1 MLSCSHDTLTFEP
14 SPHAQEAGFTRQ
26 SQHSRTNG
34 AHGTIANKT
43 PLLPE
48 VKPSTFPAPLVLPG
62 DELSF
67 DPAYKIQ
74 SLDSW
79 RRLKGRSVERGNRR
93 TIYLV
98 PYPEYAAE
106 VEHAREWAVPQLPS
120 TKKGVARARQK
131 SSGPSSPLAT
141 DLLEYLQAFY
151 YPLQVKM
158 YDGPRLEFVS
168 WEKPSR
174 RKQQEKNERE
184 RIGLNIGKE
193 VIGIRHRPSK
203 DGIYTGQLNLN
214 DLLDAAI
221 AMLPAD
227 AYALLMAVGHDLYE
241 DEPDDFCCGRAY
253 GGNRVAVVTSSRYNP
268 SLDKIQEIE
277 TEHVWPASH
286 CQAFVNACCSGE
298 PIELPPKQ
306 SKSQSA
312 PRRFPA
318 DSAMDAAV
326 AAYVENVKGTRTSI
340 AYMNGLWF
348 SRMCKTAAHEL
359 GHCVGMDHCVYYACL
374 MQGTAGLSEDGAQPP
389 YLCPVDLAKLFVAT
403 GGAMKMKER
412 YEGLLR
418 FCESWSA
425 RAGGEM
431 WAALG
436 AWIRVRLQH
445 EEWQDVQQGSGVQ
458 NAIELSP

>member
-1 MLSCSHDTLTFEP
+1 MPSCSHDVLTFDS

-26 SQHSRTNG
+26 SQHSRAYG
-34 AHGTIANKT
+34 AHGTTTNKT
-43 PLLPE
+43 PPLPD
-48 VKPSTFPAPLVLPG
+48 VRPSTFPAPLVLPG

-67 DPAYKIQ
+67 DPKYEPQ
-74 SLDSW
+74 SLASW
-79 RRLKGRSVERGNRR
+79 RRLKGRVAERGNRR

-98 PYPEYAAE
+98 PYPEHAAE
-106 VEHAREWAVPQLPS
+106 VQHAREWVTPQLQHA
-120 TKKGVARARQK
+120 KRGVAQARPR
-131 SSGPSSPLAT
+131 SSGPCSPQAT

-158 YDGPRLEFVS
+158 YDGPRLEFVP
-168 WEKPSR
+168 WEEASG
-174 RKQQEKNERE
+174 RKQQKKNVRE

-203 DGIYTGQLNLN
+203 DGIYTEQLNLN

-227 AYALLMAVGHDLYE
+227 AYALLMIVGHDLYE

-268 SLDKIQEIE
+268 SLDKAQEIE

-286 CQAFVNACCSGE
+286 CQAFVKACCSGE
-298 PIELPPKQ
+298 PIELPSKKP
-306 SKSQSA
+306 KSQST
-312 PRRFPA
+312 RKSFPP

-326 AAYVENVKGTRTSI
+326 ATHVEKSKGAKTST

-359 GHCVGMDHCVYYACL
+359 GHCVGMDHCVYFACL

-389 YLCPVDLAKLFVAT
+389 YLCPVDLAKLLEAT
-403 GGAMKMKER
+403 GGVTKMKER
-412 YEGLLR
+412 YEALLR
-418 FCESWSA
+418 FCEKWSKE
-425 RAGGEM
+425 AGGGM
-431 WAALG
+431 WAAFG
-436 AWIRVRLQH
+436 AWIRVRLQYD
-445 EEWQDVQQGSGVQ
+445 EGRDVQQGSSVRP
-458 NAIELSP
+458 AIELSP

>member
-1 MLSCSHDTLTFEP
+1 MPTCNHDILTFEP
-14 SPHAQEAGFTRQ
+14 SPHANEAGFERQ
-26 SQHSRTNG
+26 NELSRTHA
-34 AHGTIANKT
+34 AHGKSNNASPTS
-43 PLLPE
+43 
-48 VKPSTFPAPLVLPG
+48 VKASHFPASLVLPG

-67 DPAYKIQ
+67 DPKYKPQ

-79 RRLKGRSVERGNRR
+79 RRLKGRVAAKTNRR

-98 PYPEYAAE
+98 PHPEYAAE
-106 VEHAREWAVPQLPS
+106 VEHAREWAVPQLQNA
-120 TKKGVARARQK
+120 KKGVAQARPK
-131 SSGPSSPLAT
+131 PGGLSSPRAT

-151 YPLQVKM
+151 HPLEVKM
-158 YDGPRLEFVS
+158 YDGPQLEFVS
-168 WEKPSR
+168 WEKASGK
-174 RKQQEKNERE
+174 KQKNNERE

-203 DGIYTGQLNLN
+203 DDLFTGQLNLN

-227 AYALLMAVGHDLYE
+227 AYAILMAVDHDLYE

-253 GGNRVAVVTSSRYNP
+253 GGSRVAVVTSSRYNP
-268 SLDKIQEIE
+268 LLDKVQEIE

-286 CQAFVNACCSGE
+286 CRAFVNACCSGE
-298 PIELPPKQ
+298 PIELPAKK
-306 SKSQSA
+306 SKA
-312 PRRFPA
+312 RRQFPA

-326 AAYVENVKGTRTSI
+326 AAYGANLKSTKTSA
-340 AYMNGLWF
+340 AYMYGLWF

-389 YLCPVDLAKLFVAT
+389 YLCPVDLAKLAEAT
-403 GGAMKMKER
+403 GGIEKQRER
-412 YEGLLR
+412 YEALLK
-418 FCESWSA
+418 FCDTWSTK
-425 RAGGEM
+425 AGGEM
-431 WAALG
+431 WAAFG
-436 AWIRVRLQH
+436 AWISVRLQT
-445 EEWQDVQQGSGVQ
+445 EDRQPVQQGSNIE